1 MYKGSHRKNNL
12 HLLCKSCHL
21 ESEELESFEYW
32 AWLMVKGKLYHRG
45 FFTPFEIDYINKE
58 EFEKK
63 GKKDMYF
70 MYGEAE
76 YKVKEKSSLIA
87 KHMMYKD
94 GLTFSPTRAKI
105 VHGALNASVPIKDIF
120 LWFFLWMLPIEMH
133 ETGKSVFEDIYE
145 IDEWLHMHILNAQEE
160 EVEA

>member
-1 MYKGSHRKNNL
+1 
-12 HLLCKSCHL
+12 
-21 ESEELESFEYW
+21 
-32 AWLMVKGKLYHRG
+32 
-45 FFTPFEIDYINKE
+45 
-58 EFEKK
+58 
-63 GKKDMYF
+63 MYF

-105 VHGALNASVPIKDIF
+105 VHGALNASVPIMDIF

-145 IDEWLHMHILNAQEE
+145 IDEWLHMHILNAQGE